1 VSPDAP
7 KGAASKSAAPAP
19 APKVVELAP
28 AGSSSDPAV
37 HNLLAHRDIA
47 ERNGD
52 QDAIAAINER
62 LAALGVQ

>member
-1 VSPDAP
+1 
-7 KGAASKSAAPAP
+7 
-19 APKVVELAP
+19 VELAP

-37 HNLLAHRDIA
+37 QNLLAHRDIA

>member
-1 VSPDAP
+1 MSAEATKGSAKASASPKP
-7 KGAASKSAAPAP
+7 
-19 APKVVELAP
+19 VELAP

-52 QDAIAAINER
+52 QDAIAAINEQ